1 MKSKRQISIKNS
13 IATRLLKIVFG
24 LYLIIAI
31 GVTVSHMFM
40 EYRYQKK
47 NIHQELMDIQKTFER
62 ALGINIWHL
71 NHESLVST
79 LEGMLN
85 LSELV
90 GVKIQN
96 IFGKYHGKTKLENVQ

>member
-1 MKSKRQISIKNS
+1 MKPKRQLSIKNS
-13 IATRLLKIVFG
+13 IATRLLKIVFS

-31 GVTVSHMFM
+31 GVTASHMFM
-40 EYRYQKK
+40 EYRYQKN
-47 NIHQELMDIQKTFER
+47 NIHQELIDIQKTFEQ
-62 ALGINIWHL
+62 ALGIHIWHL

-90 GVKIQN
+90 GIKIQN
-96 IFGKYHGKTKLENVQ
+96 IDGVDVAIGV